1 MVVNGEMPLAY
12 NGFYMLLPKGGLF
25 AADMWGVRSAVCSD
39 AFVVWG
45 LILGWIYAEERN
57 KVRRL

>member
-1 MVVNGEMPLAY
+1 MWVVRG
-12 NGFYMLLPKGGLF
+12 
-25 AADMWGVRSAVCSD
+25 AVGSD

-57 KVRRL
+57 KVK